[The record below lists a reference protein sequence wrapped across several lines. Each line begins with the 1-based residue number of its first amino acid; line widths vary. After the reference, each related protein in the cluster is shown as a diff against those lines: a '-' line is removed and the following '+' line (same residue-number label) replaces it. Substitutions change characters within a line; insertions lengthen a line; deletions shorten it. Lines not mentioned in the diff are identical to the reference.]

1 MSQGRGIWF
10 SNHILVHGRVDPTLR
25 AWASYNCTVS
35 GESIGSTV
43 KLLSKRQ
50 TSARQKF
57 DLINSDLCT
66 TKCVCD
72 FIYSDRPSHI
82 QADPPTLKPLA
93 FICPNPEKLIAMA
106 FVLIFLAYHLFI
118 PHRNYVIITSLFRSG
133 HALFGTWKHEASP
146 PFLFYTWQGPEIE
159 LRDVLA
165 LGNAPY
171 NILRPSLAFEWS
183 FWIFFF
189 V

>member
-1 MSQGRGIWF
+1 MVGWF
-10 SNHILVHGRVDPTLR
+10 LLFEPELPIVALSRASSLVWLSN
-25 AWASYNCTVS
+25 Y
-35 GESIGSTV
+35 
-43 KLLSKRQ
+43 
-50 TSARQKF
+50 RQK
-57 DLINSDLCT
+57 DRPPQDKNLTWWILTCVPQN
-66 TKCVCD
+66 VCD
-72 FIYSDRPSHI
+72 FTYSDRPSHI
-82 QADPPTLKPLA
+82 QADPPTLKPPA

-118 PHRNYVIITSLFRSG
+118 SDRNYVIITSLFRSE